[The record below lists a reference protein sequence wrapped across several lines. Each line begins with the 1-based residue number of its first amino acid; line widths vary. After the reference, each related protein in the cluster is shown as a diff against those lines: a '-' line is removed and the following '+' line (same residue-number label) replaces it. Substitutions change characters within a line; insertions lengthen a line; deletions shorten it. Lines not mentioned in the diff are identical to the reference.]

1 MEYQKVKQM
10 NIGSTLQKIRKSR
23 QLTQANI
30 AENIM
35 TQGTYSKIEKSQ
47 LAINLDQFIPLIVK
61 MNINLQEFAYI
72 LNGYQL
78 NEREA
83 IIKTFTS
90 LEIANTDLLQQML
103 KVVKEYLVQNPDD
116 QYICFLHMVYEAFIV
131 LQCENDLAKA
141 RQIVAPIWQQLQNLD
156 DWYINDFELLNAI
169 LFLFPLEIAIEM
181 TKTAER
187 RLKKY
192 ESFPYD
198 VTYLNIYFRINLSI
212 HYIEM
217 RLYEECLSLLEE
229 TELTYLSI
237 MSPKNAAMLFERKA
251 ICLFYLH
258 RPYEVELERIK
269 QLLTIYKDKDTTE
282 LLLKEF
288 NLLTGNF

>member
-1 MEYQKVKQM
+1 M
-10 NIGSTLQKIRKSR
+10 NIGATLQKIRKSR

-47 LAINLDQFIPLIVK
+47 LAINLDQFMPLIVK

-103 KVVKEYLVQNPDD
+103 KEVKEYLVQNPDD
-116 QYICFLHMVYEAFIV
+116 QFISFLHMVYEAFIV

-141 RQIVAPIWQQLQNLD
+141 RQIVAPIWHQLQNLD
-156 DWYINDFELLNAI
+156 DWYMNDFELLNAI

-187 RLKKY
+187 RLEKY
-192 ESFPYD
+192 ANYPYD
-198 VTYLNIYFRINLSI
+198 MTYLNIYFRINLSM

-217 RLYEECLSLLEE
+217 RLFEECLLLLEE
-229 TELTYLSI
+229 IEHTFLLK
-237 MSPKNAAMLFERKA
+237 MSPKNAAFLFERKA
-251 ICLFYLH
+251 ICLFYLQ
-258 RPYEVELERIK
+258 RPFEVELERIE
-269 QLLTIYKDKDTTE
+269 QLLSIYKDEDTKE
-282 LLLKEF
+282 LLFKEF
-288 NLLTGNF
+288 NLLTRNF

>member
-1 MEYQKVKQM
+1 M
-10 NIGSTLQKIRKSR
+10 NIGATLQKIRKSR

-47 LAINLDQFIPLIVK
+47 LAINLDQFMPLIVK

-83 IIKTFTS
+83 IIKIFTS

-103 KVVKEYLVQNPDD
+103 KEVKEYLVQNPDD
-116 QYICFLHMVYEAFIV
+116 QFISFLHMVYEAFIV

-141 RQIVAPIWQQLQNLD
+141 RQIVAPIWHQLQNLD
-156 DWYINDFELLNAI
+156 DWYMNDFELLNAI

-187 RLKKY
+187 RLEKY
-192 ESFPYD
+192 ANYPYD
-198 VTYLNIYFRINLSI
+198 MTYLNIYFRINLSM

-217 RLYEECLSLLEE
+217 RLFEECLLLLEE
-229 TELTYLSI
+229 IEHTFLLK
-237 MSPKNAAMLFERKA
+237 MSPKNAAFLFERKA
-251 ICLFYLH
+251 ICLFYLQ
-258 RPYEVELERIK
+258 RPFEVELERIE
-269 QLLTIYKDKDTTE
+269 QLLSIYKDEDTKE
-282 LLLKEF
+282 LLFKEF
-288 NLLTGNF
+288 NLLTRNF